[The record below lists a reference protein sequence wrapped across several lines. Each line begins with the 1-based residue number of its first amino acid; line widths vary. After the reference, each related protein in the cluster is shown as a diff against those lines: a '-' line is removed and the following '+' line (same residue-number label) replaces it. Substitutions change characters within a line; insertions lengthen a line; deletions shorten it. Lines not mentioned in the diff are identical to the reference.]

1 MQHIQIINN
10 TSKAQ
15 NKQTWNLAFESA
27 FFSAFDNGTDTGDF
41 DLDLDLDLDDLEPD
55 DELELLLDDADEL
68 DLLLAS
74 PS

>member
-1 MQHIQIINN
+1 M
-10 TSKAQ
+10 
-15 NKQTWNLAFESA
+15 AFESA
-27 FFSAFDNGTDTGDF
+27 FFSAFDYETDTGDF
-41 DLDLDLDLDDLEPD
+41 DLDLDDLEPD

>member
-41 DLDLDLDLDDLEPD
+41 DLDLDLDDLEPD
-55 DELELLLDDADEL
+55 DELELLLDDADEH

>member
-27 FFSAFDNGTDTGDF
+27 FFSAFDNGNDTGDF
-41 DLDLDLDLDDLEPD
+41 DLDLDLDDLEPD

>member
-1 MQHIQIINN
+1 M
-10 TSKAQ
+10 
-15 NKQTWNLAFESA
+15 AFESA

-41 DLDLDLDLDDLEPD
+41 DLDLDLDDLEPD
-55 DELELLLDDADEL
+55 NELKLLLDDVDEL

>member
-41 DLDLDLDLDDLEPD
+41 DLDLDDLEPD